1 MNLMKAG
8 DWIGLADL
16 VVTIIGFGVAIWQL
30 ARTAKVAKATKDAI
44 ERSES
49 RMATNHLLVLLPQFQ
64 LIENDLDAAAQ
75 NDDPGLARRAL
86 VAYAHFATEVAA
98 ILQGQEKFDQTLVT
112 DLRTSATQASQAKAI
127 LIDAPKG
134 KSARQLTKDVRDR
147 ISSLSVHIGTL
158 VINYQ
163 KIKTDD

>member
-1 MNLMKAG
+1 MYFG
-8 DWIGLADL
+8 DWIGVAGL
-16 VVTIIGFGVAIWQL
+16 VVSVVGFGVAFWQL
-30 ARTAKVAKATKDAI
+30 IRTANAAKATKSAI
-44 ERSES
+44 ERAER
-49 RMATNHLLVLLPQFQ
+49 RMATNHLLVLLPNFQ

-98 ILQGQEKFDQTLVT
+98 ILQSQERVDQTLIT
-112 DLRTSATQASQAKAI
+112 DLRTSATLASQAKAI

-134 KSARQLTKDVRDR
+134 KSTRQVTKDARER

-163 KIKTDD
+163 MLVKE